1 MTRPAGPRLVVVP
14 TAPAPAPEPAHPT
27 HPALADTAV
36 FRPVKAGNT
45 FEQTVERLAQA
56 IKLGAVPLGDRLP
69 AERDLAERLN
79 VSRVTLREAIKAL
92 QQAGYVESRRGR
104 SGGTFVIF
112 DATRTSPR
120 DAKTVARR
128 MGRDEV
134 LDALAFRSVVEP
146 GAAELA
152 AGRRLDA
159 NARAY
164 LSGCLE
170 DVLDGDG
177 PSRRVADSRLHR
189 AIGELSGSAS
199 LAASVTEVQVR
210 LNELLAAI
218 PVLARNMEHSDD
230 QHEQIVASILAGR
243 TRKARQAMEEHVEAT
258 AALLR
263 GFLA

>member
-1 MTRPAGPRLVVVP
+1 MTRLTVAPPPSKVVP
-14 TAPAPAPEPAHPT
+14 IIVPIAE
-27 HPALADTAV
+27 PALAALAV

-56 IKLGAVPLGDRLP
+56 IKLGAVPLGERLP
-69 AERDLAERLN
+69 AERELAERMN

-112 DATRTSPR
+112 DTTRRTPR
-120 DAKTVARR
+120 DAKAVVRR
-128 MGRDEV
+128 MGREEV
-134 LDALAFRSVVEP
+134 LDALEFRYVVEP

-159 NARAY
+159 SARLY
-164 LSGCLE
+164 LESCLD
-170 DVLDGDG
+170 DVLDADAE
-177 PSRRVADSRLHR
+177 SRRVGDSRLHR
-189 AIGELSGSAS
+189 AIGELSGSSS
-199 LAASVTEVQVR
+199 LAAAVTDLQVR
-210 LNELLAAI
+210 LDELLAAI
-218 PVLARNMEHSDD
+218 PVLARNIEHSDD
-230 QHEQIVASILAGR
+230 QHEEIVAAILGGHR
-243 TRKARQAMEEHVEAT
+243 RKARTAMEQHVEAT